1 VAPNPL
7 ADLGLQDRPLE
18 EVVRHLQAEMQ
29 REAKALRF
37 ENAASLRDRIREL
50 QMQLPVQQK

>member
-1 VAPNPL
+1 
-7 ADLGLQDRPLE
+7 
-18 EVVRHLQAEMQ
+18 MQ